1 MQPVLTGD
9 LDTGTLALFVGF
21 AAAEVVQQSLADQ
34 GFAGLRFSHG
44 YVFQHLVGGGG
55 PTVGELAPKLGV
67 TQQAASKTV
76 AELERL
82 GYVERLA
89 DPGDARIRRVHLTRR
104 GQEAV
109 AAARRAREAL
119 EARLSGRGGKRRLEE
134 CRALLAELLDELGG
148 APAVRHR
155 EVRPP
160 R

>member
-34 GFAGLRFSHG
+34 GFAGLRFAHG
-44 YVFQHLVGGGG
+44 YVFQHLVGGDG

-67 TQQAASKTV
+67 TQQAASKAV

-82 GYVERLA
+82 GYVERHA
-89 DPGDARIRRVHLTRR
+89 DPGDARIRRAHLTRR

-119 EARLSGRGGKRRLEE
+119 EARLAGRGGKRRLEE